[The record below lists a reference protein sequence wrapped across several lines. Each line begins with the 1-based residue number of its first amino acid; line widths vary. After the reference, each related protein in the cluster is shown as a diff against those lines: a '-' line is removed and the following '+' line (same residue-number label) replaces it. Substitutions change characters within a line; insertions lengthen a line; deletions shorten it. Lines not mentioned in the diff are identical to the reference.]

1 MKTDFL
7 SRARV
12 KETTRYRGATS
23 AAPALDRGSFMRD
36 ALQLAGRLPWLQL
49 GAALAIALL
58 AGSLPWAAGRLLGA
72 LDPQIT
78 RIQVT
83 GDFHGLS
90 RQVLEKDLSPFLDRS
105 FFATNLSDVKRYVE
119 SQPWVASAAVKRV
132 WPHGLRVDVVE
143 QKPVAYWNDRS
154 LINGQGQVFRPANPK
169 AAGSLPR
176 LYGPSDKADDV
187 LNMAAEMSRTLAK
200 LGLGMAQ
207 LRLAPRGAWTLDLDD
222 GVRVVLGTD
231 DVDERFQRFV
241 TVYRQALNQ
250 RMGDIVSVDTRYSNG
265 VAVQWKQKSGDGALA
280 GKG

>member
-12 KETTRYRGATS
+12 RETTRYRGATS
-23 AAPALDRGSFMRD
+23 SQVIDRGSWVRD
-36 ALQLAGRLPWLQL
+36 ALQLAGRLPWLQM

-58 AGSLPWAAGRLLGA
+58 AGSLPWAAGRLLSA
-72 LDPQIT
+72 VDPQIT

-90 RQVLEKDLSPFLDRS
+90 RQVLEQDLSPFLDRS
-105 FFATNLSDVKRYVE
+105 FFATDLSDVKRYVE
-119 SQPWVASAAVKRV
+119 SQPWVASAAVKRI
-132 WPHGLRVDVVE
+132 WPNGLRVDVVE
-143 QKPVAYWNDRS
+143 QKPVAYWNDS
-154 LINGQGQVFRPANPK
+154 ALINGHGLVFRPTNPD
-169 AAGSLPR
+169 AAGRLPH
-176 LYGPSDKADDV
+176 LYGPAGRADDV
-187 LNMAAEMSRTLAK
+187 LDKAAQMSRTLAK

-207 LRLAPRGAWTLDLDD
+207 LRLAPRGAWTLNLDD

-250 RMGDIVSVDTRYSNG
+250 RMSDIVSVDTRYSNG
-265 VAVQWKQKSGDGALA
+265 VAVQWKQKSGDGVAA